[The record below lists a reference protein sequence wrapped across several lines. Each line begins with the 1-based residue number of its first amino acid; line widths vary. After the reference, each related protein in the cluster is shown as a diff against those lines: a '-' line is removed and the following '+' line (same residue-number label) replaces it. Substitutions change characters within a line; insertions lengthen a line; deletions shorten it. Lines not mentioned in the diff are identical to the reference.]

1 MATLANNN
9 MILNQYDVQELEN
22 TKSMTRGSMQFMS
35 NASIQLYN
43 VNHYHPSKTPSVRD
57 LNGGISN
64 AENLW
69 SMYVRFTWQC
79 EDELQCQVANT
90 CMAEICLQ

>member
-1 MATLANNN
+1 MS
-9 MILNQYDVQELEN
+9 I
-22 TKSMTRGSMQFMS
+22 TKNRGK
-35 NASIQLYN
+35 I
-43 VNHYHPSKTPSVRD
+43 PSVRD

-69 SMYVRFTWQC
+69 SIDVTFTWQR

-90 CMAEICLQ
+90 CMAEICPQ